1 MAIIHAMTRRLPA
14 VLLALALA
22 APDAGAVAYNDV
34 LPGARAMGMGTAFSA
49 IADDAF
55 GFFYNP
61 AGTANT
67 PYVQGAGTAGRM
79 LSPRGPLSFAT
90 GVYLR
95 PYEPINTATIG
106 GAYHLERQRNGG
118 DIDSLMFNY
127 AQEYK
132 VRGNIPLSKPLKIGA
147 NVKIVNS
154 DDGSGGKSKFGL
166 GFDAGVIARSNMGF
180 SAGLVLSDFVTSLA
194 YPRPGIT
201 LATAY
206 TWDRRFTLA
215 GDFRVRGGL
224 AEYYPGIEASFHQ
237 GLLRV
242 RAGKGLS
249 LDGIHTLAFGL
260 GLNFSPMI
268 LDIAMSLPTSGLNRQ
283 GGGYQATFSYRFGAP
298 SFTGQFVGQAAAQ
311 AEALRGDLNNLE
323 QKTRTM
329 SQQAGTAESNK
340 STAESQLRVLEKR
353 VGEAQ
358 DEYRALL
365 KRNDELDYRIAEK
378 AAGLV
383 GKPAPVEIKVRKRA
397 PPPAWPK
404 RHVVK
409 AGDTLRTM
417 AKDYYGDPNQW
428 EKIYDANREKV
439 ERGLPSEGASLVI
452 PAP

>member
-1 MAIIHAMTRRLPA
+1 MTRRALA
-14 VLLALALA
+14 LLLALALA

-34 LPGARAMGMGTAFSA
+34 LPGARAMGMGTAYSA

-55 GFFYNP
+55 GLFYNP
-61 AGTANT
+61 AGSANT
-67 PYVQGAGTAGRM
+67 PYTQGAGTIGRM

-90 GVYLR
+90 GAYMR

-106 GAYHLERQRNGG
+106 AAYHLERQRNGG
-118 DIDSLMFNY
+118 DIDAMLFNY
-127 AQEYK
+127 SQEFR
-132 VRGNIPLSKPLKIGA
+132 VRQIPFSKPLKIGA
-147 NVKIVNS
+147 NAKIVNS
-154 DDGSGGKSKFGL
+154 DAGSGGKFGL
-166 GFDAGVIARSNMGF
+166 GFDVGAIARTNMGL

-194 YPRPGIT
+194 YPRPAIT

-206 TWDRRFTLA
+206 AWGRRLTLA

-224 AEYYPGIEASFHQ
+224 AEFYPGVEATFHQ

-242 RAGKGLS
+242 RGGKGLS
-249 LDGIHTLAFGL
+249 LDGVSTLAFGL

-268 LDIAMSLPTSGLNRQ
+268 LDIAMSLPTAGLNRS

-311 AEALRGDLNNLE
+311 AETLRSDLSNLE
-323 QKTRTM
+323 QKQKTM

-340 STAESQLRVLEKR
+340 AAAESQLRVLEKR
-353 VGEAQ
+353 VAEAQ

-365 KRNDELDYRIAEK
+365 KRNDELDYRAAEK
-378 AAGLV
+378 AAGLLGRPKPV
-383 GKPAPVEIKVRKRA
+383 EVKVRAKPA
-397 PPPAWPK
+397 PPAWPK

-417 AKDYYGDPNQW
+417 AKQYYGDPNLW
-428 EKIYDANREKV
+428 ERIYDANREKV
-439 ERGLPSEGASLVI
+439 ERGLPAEGASLLI
-452 PAP
+452 PAPN